1 MFQDVAQTTWTPVFV
16 PAIIFVLLYDRKE
29 TFFFLCDILG
39 LWTVGFNGHTPA
51 EEVRVWMCVWYIRC
65 SRSGVLPF
73 AWIRV

>member
-1 MFQDVAQTTWTPVFV
+1 MFQDVVQTPVFV
-16 PAIIFVLLYDRKE
+16 PAIIFVLLSDRKE
-29 TFFFLCDILG
+29 TGFFSRCDILG

-65 SRSGVLPF
+65 FRSGVLPF